1 MGPGQHH
8 SHGRKSST
16 HNASSHPPSKHQR
29 TSTAPEAIV
38 RIPSTGDGRGRR
50 LSNPTTPSL
59 TPSAGVSTAS
69 GSYFSPQPTASGADA
84 RSPANRRPPASRSGH
99 GIDTSRGP
107 PIALITRGSY
117 SADIARRSQKPS
129 DFAFAQQQLV
139 QLGLVSPGAPQSPK
153 QSSAGS
159 SVAGAS
165 RKDNTGSVGDPV
177 ARTPSRSHESSR
189 QSDIRREEQM
199 ASSVD
204 DSSDYDSS
212 FRSHGGSNLAMQ
224 EQHQTKGGSSTEG
237 DQTEDLFL
245 NIAQDAPQRE
255 DAGEGI
261 TRVERRRSRIARAG
275 NRQSLPTN
283 TYSSPVTET
292 DSVTPNANKTPSS
305 IDTRQAAN
313 YRKPSHLPSPSL
325 NSRVLRE
332 QSPASPAN
340 ILDNPRSRFF
350 SLSPQPTFPLSK
362 SKDQDA
368 SQVLPQ
374 YGRRRPS
381 FPDSIQTPPNR
392 AHTYRPS
399 NLHYSSSRDNDST
412 PHIDTPPET
421 ATNRTYSRAD
431 GTDSVDSVAAPSSVW
446 DELDDLKS
454 RIRKLELTGK
464 LPATSGA
471 AVSNGSGERPRTATT
486 TVTTVSSSPKHYRKP
501 STSPSE
507 STVGGHTNSNLHP
520 LLHAALAKAKDLL
533 SPSIYRVLEATAS
546 EALELAAL
554 TGSAGPQGT
563 LYSASS
569 IINGVTVPDRQ
580 VRRKADSLCRSLT
593 ELCIA
598 LCEVKTNPASPAV
611 RTTTAGARRPS
622 IQVNGD
628 SHTPNYTQI
637 RASVEPESG
646 AVPRSSPS
654 RALSRIEA
662 RRSSIMNLNGAGSVS
677 RDPSQ
682 EPPNPAQSQAPN
694 RFNRAGTSLLRTRR
708 ATNEDEDPTLRAPSR
723 AMTDFSQIRSS
734 NRANRLSRDY
744 NSQTPV
750 PELQPSPSLQHTSS
764 LRRPNG
770 ATTTTTTEGVH
781 NPSSSLLRDG
791 SRRYLDR
798 QTPPVY
804 DKTITAESAAS
815 EERRRAQPVLA
826 QYTNAARVP
835 TGGGG
840 LSRTGSL
847 GRRYRGGNA
856 NGD

>member
-1 MGPGQHH
+1 M
-8 SHGRKSST
+8 
-16 HNASSHPPSKHQR
+16 
-29 TSTAPEAIV
+29 
-38 RIPSTGDGRGRR
+38 
-50 LSNPTTPSL
+50 
-59 TPSAGVSTAS
+59 
-69 GSYFSPQPTASGADA
+69 
-84 RSPANRRPPASRSGH
+84 
-99 GIDTSRGP
+99 
-107 PIALITRGSY
+107 
-117 SADIARRSQKPS
+117 
-129 DFAFAQQQLV
+129 
-139 QLGLVSPGAPQSPK
+139 
-153 QSSAGS
+153 
-159 SVAGAS
+159 
-165 RKDNTGSVGDPV
+165 
-177 ARTPSRSHESSR
+177 
-189 QSDIRREEQM
+189 
-199 ASSVD
+199 
-204 DSSDYDSS
+204 DS
-212 FRSHGGSNLAMQ
+212 
-224 EQHQTKGGSSTEG
+224 
-237 DQTEDLFL
+237 
-245 NIAQDAPQRE
+245 I
-255 DAGEGI
+255 
-261 TRVERRRSRIARAG
+261 
-275 NRQSLPTN
+275 
-283 TYSSPVTET
+283 
-292 DSVTPNANKTPSS
+292 TPNANKTPSLTN
-305 IDTRQAAN
+305 TRQAAR
-313 YRKPSHLPSPSL
+313 YRKPSHLHSPSL
-325 NSRVLRE
+325 NPRALRE

-340 ILDNPRSRFF
+340 VSENPRSRIFG
-350 SLSPQPTFPLSK
+350 LSPQPSFPSSK
-362 SKDQDA
+362 SRDQDA

-412 PHIDTPPET
+412 PHIDTPPEP
-421 ATNRTYSRAD
+421 ATNRAYSRAD

-471 AVSNGSGERPRTATT
+471 AISNGSGERPRTATT
-486 TVTTVSSSPKHYRKP
+486 TMTTVSSSPKHYRKP

-507 STVGGHTNSNLHP
+507 STVGGHTSSNLHP

-611 RTTTAGARRPS
+611 RTTTAGSRRPS
-622 IQVNGD
+622 VQVNGD
-628 SHTPNYTQI
+628 SHTPNYTQQI
-637 RASVEPESG
+637 RASIEPEAG
-646 AVPRSSPS
+646 TVPRSSPS

-677 RDPSQ
+677 REPSQ
-682 EPPNPAQSQAPN
+682 EPPNPAQSQITN

-708 ATNEDEDPTLRAPSR
+708 ATNEEDEDPTLRAPSR
-723 AMTDFSQIRSS
+723 AMTDFSQIRPSNGT

-744 NSQTPV
+744 NSQNPV

-770 ATTTTTTEGVH
+770 TNTVTEGAH
-781 NPSSSLLRDG
+781 TPSSSLLRDG

-804 DKTITAESAAS
+804 DKTAPGESVAS
-815 EERRRAQPVLA
+815 EERRRTQPVLG
-826 QYTNAARVP
+826 QYTNAVRAS

-847 GRRYRGGNA
+847 GRRYRGGNG